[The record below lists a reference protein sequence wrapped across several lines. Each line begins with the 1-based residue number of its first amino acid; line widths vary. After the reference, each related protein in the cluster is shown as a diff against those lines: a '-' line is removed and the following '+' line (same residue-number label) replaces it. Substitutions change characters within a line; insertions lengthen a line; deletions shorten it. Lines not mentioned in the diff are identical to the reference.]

1 METTAA
7 YSTDNALETLC
18 ALSQQSRLDIVR
30 LLVTSGPEGLPA
42 GAIARECN
50 LPAPTCSF
58 HLKELKKGGLLSC
71 CRHGRSQIYTVNFR
85 AIRAL
90 LGYLTEHCC
99 TEARLRPRD
108 FERRRKRRNLDE
120 TGIRGRIGRPRRR
133 CGWTGH
139 RKSPARILIRRS
151 HRTSR
156 SGDTVDERGDPHRE
170 NPVTRTA
177 PVTDGG

>member
-7 YSTDNALETLC
+7 YSTNNALETLC
-18 ALSQQSRLDIVR
+18 ALSQESRLDIFR
-30 LLVTSGPEGLPA
+30 LLVSSGPEGLPA

-58 HLKELKKGGLLSC
+58 HLKELKKGGLLRC

-99 TEARLRPRD
+99 TEHDCDHEISNAAANGEL
-108 FERRRKRRNLDE
+108 
-120 TGIRGRIGRPRRR
+120 
-133 CGWTGH
+133 
-139 RKSPARILIRRS
+139 
-151 HRTSR
+151 
-156 SGDTVDERGDPHRE
+156 
-170 NPVTRTA
+170 
-177 PVTDGG
+177 

>member
-7 YSTDNALETLC
+7 YSTSNALETLC
-18 ALSQQSRLDIVR
+18 ALSQESRLDIFR
-30 LLVTSGPEGLPA
+30 LLVSSGPEGLPA

-99 TEARLRPRD
+99 AED
-108 FERRRKRRNLDE
+108 D
-120 TGIRGRIGRPRRR
+120 
-133 CGWTGH
+133 CGH
-139 RKSPARILIRRS
+139 
-151 HRTSR
+151 
-156 SGDTVDERGDPHRE
+156 E
-170 NPVTRTA
+170 NSNGPTN
-177 PVTDGG
+177 GEL

>member
-1 METTAA
+1 MERTAA
-7 YSTDNALETLC
+7 YSTTNALETLC
-18 ALSQQSRLDIVR
+18 ALSQESRLDIFR
-30 LLVTSGPEGLPA
+30 LLVSSGPEGLPA

-99 TEARLRPRD
+99 TEDDCEHESSNVAANGKP
-108 FERRRKRRNLDE
+108 
-120 TGIRGRIGRPRRR
+120 
-133 CGWTGH
+133 
-139 RKSPARILIRRS
+139 
-151 HRTSR
+151 
-156 SGDTVDERGDPHRE
+156 
-170 NPVTRTA
+170 
-177 PVTDGG
+177 